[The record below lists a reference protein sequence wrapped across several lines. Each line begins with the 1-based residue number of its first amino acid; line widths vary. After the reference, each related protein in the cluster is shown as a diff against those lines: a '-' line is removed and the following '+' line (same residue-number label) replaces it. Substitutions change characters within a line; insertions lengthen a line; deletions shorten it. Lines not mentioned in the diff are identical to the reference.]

1 MASPSGTSS
10 GSSLLQ
16 NSGSEEDL
24 QLLMDQR
31 KLKRMQSNRESARRS
46 RMRKQK
52 HLDDLMAQVAQL
64 RRENNQILTSL
75 NITTQNYLNVE
86 SENSV
91 LRTQMMELNH
101 RLHSLNEI
109 LNCLHGNIGFE
120 MGGPEITDSFL
131 NPYDLL
137 HLNQPIMASADMFM
151 NSSMKC

>member
-1 MASPSGTSS
+1 
-10 GSSLLQ
+10 
-16 NSGSEEDL
+16 
-24 QLLMDQR
+24 
-31 KLKRMQSNRESARRS
+31 
-46 RMRKQK
+46 MRKQK

-101 RLHSLNEI
+101 RLQSLNDI

-131 NPYDLL
+131 N
-137 HLNQPIMASADMFM
+137 
-151 NSSMKC
+151 

>member
-24 QLLMDQR
+24 RLLMDQR

-46 RMRKQK
+46 RTRKQK

-64 RRENNQILTSL
+64 RRENNEILTSL
-75 NITTQNYLNVE
+75 NITTQHYLNVE

-109 LNCLHGNIGFE
+109 LNYMHGNLGFE

-151 NSSMKC
+151 N